1 MKKLIAI
8 ACLSFLAG
16 CGVDHVK
23 AKRILESQGLSEV
36 VIGGYPWWG
45 CGKEDTYASTFTAK
59 DSRGQ
64 NVSGVVCGG
73 VFKGYTVR
81 FD

>member
-8 ACLSFLAG
+8 ACLSVLAG
-16 CGVDHVK
+16 CGVDQTK
-23 AKRILESQGLSEV
+23 AKRILESQGLSGV
-36 VIGGYPWWG
+36 SIGGYAFWG
-45 CGKEDTYASTFTAK
+45 CGQDDDFASTFTAK
-59 DSRGQ
+59 DAKGQ
-64 NVSGVVCGG
+64 AVSGVVCGG